1 MTSTPSWPRRRVLAA
16 IALVAALT
24 ALAAGP
30 ADAQLRKTNP
40 DVGDG
45 EIRSTP
51 YRYASEEGQF
61 QVTWPSGCGEL
72 KIRANDAD
80 PFAEGEEA
88 EIVLVQ
94 HVSCDQYGVEG
105 EGCSVT
111 ASLDVRDR
119 QGRPAGPAHVVSRVR
134 KVLEAAGVKLVRQQ
148 AIKKEYPDGLKVE
161 GLEVFG
167 TAADGSG
174 QFWVRGLL
182 VYHDIY
188 ILSGWSARG
197 DLWDN
202 PEFQTFF
209 NEFVPYTE

>member
-1 MTSTPSWPRRRVLAA
+1 MSDITNIRARVSGPRLRGVGLGLVLLAA
-16 IALVAALT
+16 VAVG
-24 ALAAGP
+24 AGP
-30 ADAQLRKTNP
+30 AAAQLRKTNP

-119 QGRPAGPAHVVSRVR
+119 QGRPA
-134 KVLEAAGVKLVRQQ
+134 
-148 AIKKEYPDGLKVE
+148 
-161 GLEVFG
+161 
-167 TAADGSG
+167 
-174 QFWVRGLL
+174 
-182 VYHDIY
+182 
-188 ILSGWSARG
+188 
-197 DLWDN
+197 
-202 PEFQTFF
+202 
-209 NEFVPYTE
+209 